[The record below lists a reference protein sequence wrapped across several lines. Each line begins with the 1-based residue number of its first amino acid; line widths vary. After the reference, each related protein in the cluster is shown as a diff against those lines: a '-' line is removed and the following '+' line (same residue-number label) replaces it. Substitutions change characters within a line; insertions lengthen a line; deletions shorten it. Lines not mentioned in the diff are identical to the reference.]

1 MKVLLSPLFAIITT
15 LLLTWTTLYNP
26 TLLQSIDLRIS
37 DQLIVKEKQFIDD
50 VVLVDISEKTLEVHG
65 QYPLPR
71 NIYGDLILRLRQA
84 NAGVIVFN
92 LSFPEEDRT
101 GQDDGFTLMLPQGVI
116 LSHFPSN
123 KAQNRSAY
131 STAIV
136 QVGGDALDYIY
147 NYPGIA
153 ANIEKYETQATGIG
167 IANTLPEIDGV
178 VRRLPMIAGVQDSL
192 YPSII
197 LEIFKAYTG
206 SNTFQVKSNDFG
218 VQAVRVKGFPT
229 INTDSSSRI
238 WINPNYD
245 FARYD
250 LTDEFNDLNGATVF
264 IGVTADGISNPVPT
278 ASGAAY
284 GHDVTAR
291 AFTSVKNQYNIVS
304 PPLAEFAKLATILG
318 LGLLIIGLSYVRLGW
333 IPPLILIGSSIYFPI
348 YWFNNYAELYII
360 MMQGAMAMLVF
371 AHVYGVK
378 YGQEYFAKMR
388 IKKQFG
394 TYLSA
399 PMVEKLQK
407 NPELLKLGGETK
419 HMTFLFCDIRGFT
432 PISEQYKTD
441 PQGLT
446 ELVNRFLTPMTNI
459 IMENEGTIDKYMGDC
474 IMAFWNAPLDV
485 EEQERKACLTSVQ
498 MYEALEVLNAE
509 LESDGLLPI
518 NIGVG
523 INSGAVVVGNMG
535 SEQRFDYSVLGDAV
549 NLAARLEGQTKG
561 YGVKTIIG
569 EETAKE
575 IDDVFA
581 TLELDCIAVKGKNE
595 GVRIFTVLG
604 EHSWWNENSAYVFE
618 TKQHEKMLDL
628 YRMQKFDMAIKFCK
642 DLKGCFL
649 GSMDGY
655 YDIWIDR
662 CEEMKTRELP
672 KKWDGVYRPTTK

>member
-1 MKVLLSPLFAIITT
+1 MKILLSPLFAIITT
-15 LLLTWTTLYNP
+15 LILTWLTLLNP

-37 DQLIVKEKQFIDD
+37 DQLIVKEKEFVED

-101 GQDDGFTLMLPQGVI
+101 GEDEGFTLMLPNGVI

-153 ANIEKYETQATGIG
+153 ANLEKYENAATGIG

-178 VRRLPMIAGVQDSL
+178 VRRLPMIAGVQDKL

-206 SNTFQVKSNDFG
+206 SNTFQVKSNEFG

-229 INTDSSSRI
+229 INTDPISRI

-245 FARYD
+245 FKRYD
-250 LTDEFNDLNGATVF
+250 LTTEFDDLKGATVF
-264 IGVTADGISNPVPT
+264 VGVTADGISNPVPT

-291 AFTSVKNQYNIVS
+291 AFTSVKNQYNIVT

-318 LGLLIIGLSYVRLGW
+318 LGLLIVGLSYVRFGW
-333 IPPLILIGSSIYFPI
+333 VPPLLLIGASIYFPI

-407 NPELLKLGGETK
+407 NPELLQLGGETK

-474 IMAFWNAPLDV
+474 IMAFWNAPLD
-485 EEQERKACLTSVQ
+485 CP
-498 MYEALEVLNAE
+498 NHAE
-509 LESDGLLPI
+509 LAVKSAIEIEIKTDELRRRYSEQGLPTI
-518 NIGVG
+518 NVGTGVNTG
-523 INSGAVVVGNMG
+523 DCIVGNMG
-535 SEQRFDYSVLGDAV
+535 SESRFDYSVIGDAV
-549 NLAARLEGQTKG
+549 NLAARLEAKAARHELLE
-561 YGVKTIIG
+561 YKTIISSFTKDQLP
-569 EETAKE
+569 EEYKCKE
-575 IDDVFA
+575 IGS
-581 TLELDCIAVKGKNE
+581 INVKGK
-595 GVRIFTVLG
+595 
-604 EHSWWNENSAYVFE
+604 
-618 TKQHEKMLDL
+618 
-628 YRMQKFDMAIKFCK
+628 
-642 DLKGCFL
+642 
-649 GSMDGY
+649 
-655 YDIWIDR
+655 
-662 CEEMKTRELP
+662 EELITIYSP
-672 KKWDGVYRPTTK
+672 KL

>member
-1 MKVLLSPLFAIITT
+1 MKYILSPLFAIITT
-15 LLLTWTTLYNP
+15 LLLTWLTLSNP
-26 TLLQSIDLRIS
+26 TLLQVIDLKIA
-37 DQLIVKEKQFIDD
+37 DQLIVQEKEPVND
-50 VVLVDISEKTLEVHG
+50 VVLIDISEKTLEVHG

-71 NIYGDLILRLRQA
+71 DIYGDLIVRLREA

-92 LSFPEEDRT
+92 ISFPEEDRT
-101 GQDDGFTLMLPQGVI
+101 GMDEMFTSVLGQGVI

-153 ANIEKYETQATGIG
+153 ANLEKYETQATGIG

-178 VRRLPMIAGVQDSL
+178 VRRLPMIAGVGDDL
-192 YPSII
+192 YPSIV

-218 VQAVRVKGFPT
+218 VTAVRVKGFPT
-229 INTDSSSRI
+229 INTDSNSRI

-245 FARYD
+245 FQRYD
-250 LTDEFNDLNGATVF
+250 LVDELPDLNGATVF
-264 IGVTADGISNPVPT
+264 IGVTAEGISNPVPT
-278 ASGAAY
+278 ASGAVY
-284 GHDVTAR
+284 GHDVSAR
-291 AFTSVKNQYNIVS
+291 AFTSVKNQYNIIT
-304 PPLAEFAKLATILG
+304 PPLGDFAKLATILG
-318 LGLLIIGLSYVRLGW
+318 LGLLIVGLSYVRLGW
-333 IPPLILIGSSIYFPI
+333 IPPLLLIGSSIYFPI

-360 MMQGAMAMLVF
+360 TMQGAMSILVF
-371 AHVYGVK
+371 SHVYGVK

-446 ELVNRFLTPMTNI
+446 DLVNRFLTPMTNI

-485 EEQERKACLTSVQ
+485 EEQEKKACLTSVQ

-535 SEQRFDYSVLGDAV
+535 SDQRFDYSVLGDAV

-581 TLELDCIAVKGKNE
+581 TLEIDNIAVKGKTE

-604 EHSWWNENSAYVFE
+604 EHKWWNENSAYVPE
-618 TKQHEKMLDL
+618 TKQHDTMLEL
-628 YRMQKFDMAIKFCK
+628 YRMQKFDVAIKWCN
-642 DLKGCFL
+642 DLKGAFL
-649 GSMDGY
+649 GTMDDY
-655 YDIWIDR
+655 YEIWIAR
-662 CEEMKTRELP
+662 CEEMKTQNLP
-672 KKWDGVYRPTTK
+672 KDWDGVYRPTTK

>member
-1 MKVLLSPLFAIITT
+1 MKIILSPLFAIITT
-15 LLLTWTTLYNP
+15 LLLTWLTLNNP
-26 TLLQSIDLRIS
+26 TLLQSIDLKIS

-136 QVGGDALDYIY
+136 QVGGNALDYIY

-178 VRRLPMIAGVQDSL
+178 VRRLPMIAGVQESL

-218 VQAVRVKGFPT
+218 IQAVRVKGFPT

-238 WINPNYD
+238 WMNPNYD
-245 FARYD
+245 FTRYD
-250 LTDEFNDLNGATVF
+250 LTDEFADLKGATVF

-284 GHDVTAR
+284 GHDITAR

-318 LGLLIIGLSYVRLGW
+318 LGLLIIGFSYVRFGW
-333 IPPLILIGSSIYFPI
+333 IPPLLLIGASIYFPI

-371 AHVYGVK
+371 THVYAVK
-378 YGQEYFAKMR
+378 YGQEYFAKMA
-388 IKKQFG
+388 IKKQFAG
-394 TYLSA
+394 YASPA
-399 PMVEKLQK
+399 VVKMLQE
-407 NPELLKLGGETK
+407 NPALVKEGVKKEVSIVFSDL
-419 HMTFLFCDIRGFT
+419 RGFT
-432 PISEQYKTD
+432 PLGESFGD
-441 PQGLT
+441 DVGGLT
-446 ELVNRFLTPMTNI
+446 EVMNGYMDAISKPILDVNGMVI
-459 IMENEGTIDKYMGDC
+459 KYIGDASMH
-474 IMAFWNAPLDV
+474 IHNAPIDDPEHQKTGIQTCLNMLKAV
-485 EEQERKACLTSVQ
+485 EEFNEELTKTGRPPVG
-498 MYEALEVLNAE
+498 MGA
-509 LESDGLLPI
+509 
-518 NIGVG
+518 G
-523 INSGAVVVGNMG
+523 INTGLGYIGEMG
-535 SEQRFDYSVLGDAV
+535 STARHSYDILGDAV
-549 NLAARLEGQTKG
+549 STAARLESSCKA
-561 YGVKTIIG
+561 YGVVLIVGPSTYQATRDEFFYLKL
-569 EETAKE
+569 
-575 IDDVFA
+575 DD
-581 TLELDCIAVKGKNE
+581 LAVKGKTV
-595 GVRIFTVLG
+595 GLDIYTVLDLDPFDH
-604 EHSWWNENSAYVFE
+604 EDE
-618 TKQHEKMLDL
+618 TVDHGIMHTKYGSRQFKEAISYCEK
-628 YRMQKFDMAIKFCK
+628 
-642 DLKGCFL
+642 LKGSFN
-649 GSMDGY
+649 GQMDDY

-662 CEEMKTRELP
+662 CTYMQTLDLP
-672 KKWDGVYRPTTK
+672 EDWDGIFRATSK